1 MFQDIGKP
9 AEIQR
14 LGVRFINR
22 ISLPSKQVR
31 IEDYLDPAPL
41 GARDLELPFQGFFHQ
56 DLFGVTGYPY
66 AIRLIR
72 TTQPEPG
79 PNPRSFGII
88 IDIDVYTTQPFEPE
102 PRTVEERLK
111 EIRWL
116 KNKMF
121 FGNVGPKALEAFQ

>member
-1 MFQDIGKP
+1 QRDGFVFRRLRPYEQWQQFVNEALRLWKVFQDIGKP

-79 PNPRSFGII
+79 PNPRSF
-88 IDIDVYTTQPFEPE
+88 
-102 PRTVEERLK
+102 
-111 EIRWL
+111 
-116 KNKMF
+116 
-121 FGNVGPKALEAFQ
+121 